1 MPILTS
7 WVVGREEIMTVICD
21 VLRLT
26 DNGLAE

>member
-7 WVVGREEIMTVICD
+7 RVVGREENMTVIGA

>member
-1 MPILTS
+1 MPILTR
-7 WVVGREEIMTVICD
+7 WVVGREEIMTVIGD

>member
-1 MPILTS
+1 MLILTS
-7 WVVGREEIMTVICD
+7 WVVGREVNMTVIGA